1 MTLDKKWKLR
11 NIAILSLLGLI
22 GGTFAFTAFNQQAIN
37 DRENEVQVNVG
48 GRVHDYYNAESE
60 NKDVF
65 VENYGERPIMAR
77 IRLSEYLETQQTGA
91 SEPTPL
97 VDGTE
102 RNQLNTWTPYIPSAT
117 GIGTRTGAD
126 AAFNRYSNL
135 RFGRAGEAPWYL
147 PTFNHN
153 NLDLSTAA
161 AGDVRDLADGSDD
174 VTHPGDGTE
183 GYWEEGLTYTNG
195 ENGTTWYGASDG
207 AERTTAQ
214 NLQQQRPVMTIQ
226 QWSELQPY
234 QQIGDFW
241 VVDHTTGWAYWAS
254 LLEPGEASSYLLD
267 AAEMTAAIEDTVFNG
282 SYYYGIHVYSQLI
295 SPDTEN
301 MNEFLTD
308 GDSHLADFLTGI
320 QNNAM
325 DGEGSNTRADIDS
338 PPSAFNFDAMLPGR
352 VFTMD
357 GVEYRYLEDMGN
369 DNHMIIRNEA
379 IRNTS
384 FNDQPQVLSDFYV
397 GLTPAVQAI
406 VQPVTL
412 PSEVP
417 AITDAQAA
425 PWGGTG
431 TRWIPAEWEQERFN
445 EVRAD
450 RTTVSGSTSQAFALS
465 LADVVHLSTEM
476 GPFPNHASHIAARN
490 SWWWLRTPGA
500 SGSAWHVGWPTRAG
514 HLYGIGTVGG
524 SHAHG
529 GVRPALII
537 NQSLILA
544 HKRWAR
550 SVATP
555 PLGGLPPRFS
565 LI

>member
-1 MTLDKKWKLR
+1 MTPDKKRKLR

-48 GRVHDYYNAESE
+48 GRVHDYYDVETE

-91 SEPTPL
+91 SEATPL
-97 VDGTE
+97 VEGTE
-102 RNQLNTWTPYIPSAT
+102 RDQLNTWTPYIPSAT
-117 GIGTRTGAD
+117 AIGTRTGAGV
-126 AAFNRYSNL
+126 AFNRYSNL

-161 AGDVRDLADGSDD
+161 AGDARDLADGSDD
-174 VTHPGDGTE
+174 VTHPGEGTD
-183 GYWEEGLTYTNG
+183 GYWAEGVTYTNG
-195 ENGTTWYGASDG
+195 DNGTVWHGGSDG
-207 AERTTAQ
+207 ATRETAQ
-214 NLQQQRPVMTIQ
+214 NLQEQRPVMTIQ

-282 SYYYGIHVYSQLI
+282 SYYYGIHVDSQLI
-295 SPDTEN
+295 SPDHSD
-301 MNEFLTD
+301 EFLAE
-308 GDSHLADFLTGI
+308 GDSRLADFLTGI
-320 QNNAM
+320 QNNSM
-325 DGEGSNTRADIDS
+325 DGEGSNPRADIDS

-357 GVEYRYLEDMGN
+357 GVEYRYLEDMGS

-379 IRNTS
+379 IRNIS
-384 FNDQPQVLSDFYV
+384 FNDQPQVLADFYA

-417 AITDAQAA
+417 AISDAQAA
-425 PWGGTG
+425 PWGGAG
-431 TRWIPAEWEQERFN
+431 VRWLPAEREQERFN

-476 GPFPNHASHIAARN
+476 GPFPNHASRVAARN
-490 SWWWLRTPGA
+490 SWWWLRTPAAPGHAWAVLHASWVGQLRGTDAVTGSGA
-500 SGSAWHVGWPTRAG
+500 G
-514 HLYGIGTVGG
+514 
-524 SHAHG
+524 G

-537 NQSLILA
+537 NQA
-544 HKRWAR
+544 N
-550 SVATP
+550 
-555 PLGGLPPRFS
+555 
-565 LI
+565 

>member
-1 MTLDKKWKLR
+1 MTPDKKRKLR

-48 GRVHDYYNAESE
+48 GRVHDYYDVETE

-91 SEPTPL
+91 SAPTPL

-102 RNQLNTWTPYIPSAT
+102 RDQLNTWTPYIPSAT
-117 GIGTRTGAD
+117 AIGTRTGAGV
-126 AAFNRYSNL
+126 AFNRYSNL

-161 AGDVRDLADGSDD
+161 AGDARDLADGSDD
-174 VTHPGDGTE
+174 VTHPGEGTD
-183 GYWEEGLTYTNG
+183 GYWEEGVTYTNG
-195 ENGTTWYGASDG
+195 ENGTTWHGASDG

-254 LLEPGEASSYLLD
+254 LLEPEEATSYLLD

-282 SYYYGIHVYSQLI
+282 SYYYGIHVDSQLI
-295 SPDTEN
+295 SPDHSD
-301 MNEFLTD
+301 EFLAE
-308 GDSHLADFLTGI
+308 GDSRLEAFLTGI
-320 QNNAM
+320 QNNSM
-325 DGEGSNTRADIDS
+325 DGEGSNPRADIDS

-357 GVEYRYLEDMGN
+357 GVEYRYLEDMGS

-384 FNDQPQVLSDFYV
+384 FNDQPQVLSDFYA
-397 GLTPAVQAI
+397 GLTPAVQDM
-406 VQPVTL
+406 VQHVTL

-445 EVRAD
+445 AVRAD

-465 LADVVHLSTEM
+465 LADMVHLSTET
-476 GPFPNHASHIAARN
+476 GPFPNHASRVAARN

-500 SGSAWHVGWPTRAG
+500 SGLAWGVNGGGIAG
-514 HLYGIGTVGG
+514 QLEGVGTVD
-524 SHAHG
+524 ARIANG

-537 NQSLILA
+537 NQ
-544 HKRWAR
+544 
-550 SVATP
+550 TN
-555 PLGGLPPRFS
+555 
-565 LI
+565 

>member
-1 MTLDKKWKLR
+1 MTPDKKRKLR

-37 DRENEVQVNVG
+37 DRENEVKVNVG

-91 SEPTPL
+91 SEATPL
-97 VDGTE
+97 VEGTE
-102 RNQLNTWTPYIPSAT
+102 RDQLNTWTPYIPSAT
-117 GIGTRTGAD
+117 AIGTRTGAGV
-126 AAFNRYSNL
+126 AFNRYSNL
-135 RFGRAGEAPWYL
+135 RFGRAGEAPWYF

-161 AGDVRDLADGSDD
+161 AGDARDLADSSDD
-174 VTHPGDGTE
+174 VTHPGDGTD
-183 GYWEEGLTYTNG
+183 GYWEEGVTYTNG
-195 ENGTTWYGASDG
+195 DNGTVWHGGSDG
-207 AERTTAQ
+207 ATRETTQ

-282 SYYYGIHVYSQLI
+282 SYYYGIHVDSQLI

-308 GDSHLADFLTGI
+308 GDSRLADFLTGI

-325 DGEGSNTRADIDS
+325 DGEGSNPRADIDS
-338 PPSAFNFDAMLPGR
+338 PPPAFNFDAMLSGR

-465 LADVVHLSTEM
+465 LADVVHLSTET
-476 GPFPNHASHIAARN
+476 GPFPNHASRVAARN

-500 SGSAWHVGWPTRAG
+500 SGFAWRVTWGTNAG
-514 HLYGIGTVGG
+514 HLYGNATVGI
-524 SHAHG
+524 SHANG

-537 NQSLILA
+537 NQSN
-544 HKRWAR
+544 
-550 SVATP
+550 
-555 PLGGLPPRFS
+555 
-565 LI
+565 